1 MGGTEFSFCFSSQSS
16 QLTIA
21 KPVLGHPP
29 QIAHSFEKKKQQKNK
44 SKRKVFISWS
54 NTQTRVFLSTA
65 TLNEKA
71 YIWAKSTAIVSAN
84 VYF

>member
-1 MGGTEFSFCFSSQSS
+1 MGGTEFSFCFFSQSS

-21 KPVLGHPP
+21 NPVLGHPP

-65 TLNEKA
+65 TLNAKA
-71 YIWAKSTAIVSAN
+71 FIWAKSTAIVSAN